1 MIYYQNIDIN
11 LIKDNT
17 KFPIFLK
24 IEKTH
29 VLYVDRNMII
39 KDLKDLI
46 KYPKDY
52 YYISYAGKI
61 LSDEKLNLIQAGIKK
76 NETLYLNVKAF

>member
-29 VLYVDRNMII
+29 VLYVDRDMII
-39 KDLKDLI
+39 KD
-46 KYPKDY
+46 
-52 YYISYAGKI
+52 
-61 LSDEKLNLIQAGIKK
+61 
-76 NETLYLNVKAF
+76 